1 MLVARKV
8 TSSKATAKK
17 TQRRA
22 AKTAAKRP
30 SAARSAGKAAT
41 SRTAKAAK
49 SATKT
54 AVTKRRPAARKKVV
68 KSPLTTAELKKFRGM
83 LLGKRSDLVGDMNGI
98 EAETLRVNRQE
109 GTGDLSSLPTHPA
122 DVGTDNYEQEF
133 TLGLLESE
141 RVLLKEIDEALERI
155 DNKTFGI
162 CQGTGKPIGK
172 TRLLARPWAKYCI
185 EYARLIEKGQV
196 NPEEER
202 NREESQAEDEDE
214 DSEE

>member
-1 MLVARKV
+1 VARKV
-8 TSSKATAKK
+8 TSSKAAAKK
-17 TQRRA
+17 TQRRS

-41 SRTAKAAK
+41 SGTAKAAK

-54 AVTKRRPAARKKVV
+54 AVIKRKPAAKKVV

-83 LLGKRSDLVGDMNGI
+83 LLEKRSDLIGDMNGI
-98 EAETLRVNRQE
+98 EAETLRVNRQD

-172 TRLLARPWAKYCI
+172 ARLSARPWSKYCI

-202 NREESQAEDEDE
+202 NREESQAEDED
-214 DSEE
+214 SEE